1 MVETELAGSLHYSI
15 HFRVKTHFYIRS
27 GLGTML
33 QHWLV
38 CNIVSI
44 NYFLT
49 TAYGTEP
56 MVIQMLYEV
65 LQNFILGTV
74 YLNSALSMVHQ
85 GTQQQALPVA
95 INSTSYYHNL
105 LTKTRGE

>member
-1 MVETELAGSLHYSI
+1 
-15 HFRVKTHFYIRS
+15 
-27 GLGTML
+27 ML

-44 NYFLT
+44 NYFRT

-65 LQNFILGTV
+65 LQNFIFSTV
-74 YLNSALSMVHQ
+74 YSNSGLRMVHQ
-85 GTQQQALPVA
+85 GTQQEALPA
-95 INSTSYYHNL
+95 TINYTSYYHNL
-105 LTKTRGE
+105 LTKFGGK